1 MNKIC
6 IATIV
11 LAMAFLASCGGS
23 KESKTVEQQVETTD
37 SVVDETVFVVTPV
50 KSIEVLYNGKHSNT
64 LNLKYDDQNRLIET
78 IDEFSRSNKITYSDT
93 EVKIINED
101 LNPDGTY
108 SLVKTF
114 TYKYSDGKPTECN
127 LEMGQSG
134 RVNKKYSFDGDKISG
149 IENVF
154 NGEVSKYA
162 YKWDNGCMTEQI
174 INYHA
179 DNNPQKTT
187 FEYTDM
193 RNPFNVDIISFVTP
207 EIDILAFDKGC
218 ISDFLPSK
226 SVFTWTS
233 NDNIKETQ
241 RTAFEYNIDD
251 ATGKI
256 TSININ
262 RTVITDELGT
272 INEET
277 TIITLNLTY

>member
-1 MNKIC
+1 
-6 IATIV
+6 
-11 LAMAFLASCGGS
+11 MAFLASCGGS

-37 SVVDETVFVVTPV
+37 SVVDETVFVITPV

-78 IDEFSRSNKITYSDT
+78 IDEFSRNNKITYSDT

-179 DNNPQKTT
+179 DNNPQETT

-262 RTVITDELGT
+262 RTVITDNFGT
-272 INEET
+272 IEEENT
-277 TIITLNLTY
+277 TITLNLTY